1 MQGQEKIPNLI
12 AKKGQELNKKLI
24 PIAIKIAYDTGIKNI
39 GTPESQTPDVC
50 LTATE
55 LDKILTLRNNMLDIL
70 NPTSKTIQILSL
82 TTTSLSLISNS
93 TSTILDTLKTAKN
106 TTTAAITLIP
116 PPASPPGAVLA
127 FLLNSQTFIETL
139 SPKLSKIN
147 NNISNIALALDFTNI
162 ILFKLIELL
171 NSIDKYLIKCKITPE
186 SLTPMNDYLQTV
198 EQKYKDVNNVNNVNN
213 DVNEEIYKGFT
224 LGIVEEQYTPTVKRI
239 KGVAKNKQ
247 GIVLLQTPLSF
258 TTSSQVLIEELKII
272 INSKNLKA
280 Y

>member
-12 AKKGQELNKKLI
+12 AKKGQELIKKLI
-24 PIAIKIAYDTGIKNI
+24 PIAMKIAYDTGIKNI
-39 GTPESQTPDVC
+39 GTTESQIPDVC

-247 GIVLLQTPLSF
+247 GIILLQTPLSF

-272 INSKNLKA
+272 IDSKNLKA

>member
-12 AKKGQELNKKLI
+12 AQKGQELNKKLI
-24 PIAIKIAYDTGIKNI
+24 PIAMKIAYDAGIKNI
-39 GTPESQTPDVC
+39 GTPESQIPDVC

-82 TTTSLSLISNS
+82 TTTSLSLMSNS
-93 TSTILDTLKTAKN
+93 TSTILNTLKTAKN
-106 TTTAAITLIP
+106 ATTAAITLIP

-162 ILFKLIELL
+162 ILFKLIGLL

-213 DVNEEIYKGFT
+213 INEEIYKGFT

-272 INSKNLKA
+272 IDSNNLKA